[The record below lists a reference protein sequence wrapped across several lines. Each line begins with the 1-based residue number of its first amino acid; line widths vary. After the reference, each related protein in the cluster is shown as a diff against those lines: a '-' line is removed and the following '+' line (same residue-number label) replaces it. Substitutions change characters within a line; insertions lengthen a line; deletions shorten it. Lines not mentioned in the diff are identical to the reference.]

1 MVSAWSVPLLAAWSA
16 VLAGFVA
23 TVALRSRARSQPAAP
38 LAAARVLLV
47 RPCTLAD
54 PATIAA
60 MATVPRAPTGAQ
72 LQWVGVVAHAEDP
85 AWPHVRAIAA
95 SLAAHGMAA
104 QALLSHARGP
114 NRKAEQIDAAVARF
128 GADADVIVVVDA
140 DVDLGS
146 LDLAALLAPLGA
158 PCTDV
163 GVTWAAPIEAEA
175 TTLGDRLSRAILGGS
190 LHAFSLL
197 AALDPGL
204 LVGKAFALR
213 RETLESIGGAASLR
227 EYLGED
233 FELARRVRARGL
245 QLRRCT
251 TVRSLA
257 RGRRLGAVL
266 ERYTRWIAVVRA
278 QRPARMISYPL
289 LLAAA
294 PLLLLGAVLT
304 APPFAAVAFATVAL
318 TLRAAAARL
327 AAQRSGA
334 APPGLALALLAD
346 SLLLAAWLRAA
357 AIREL
362 RWAEQRLRLG
372 RDGRL
377 QP

>member
-1 MVSAWSVPLLAAWSA
+1 MSAWSIPLLAAWSA
-16 VLAGFVA
+16 VFAGFVA
-23 TVALRSRARSQPAAP
+23 TVALRSRPRVQPLAP
-38 LAAARVLLV
+38 LAPTRVLLV
-47 RPCTLAD
+47 RPCTLAA
-54 PATIAA
+54 PSTIAA
-60 MATVPRAPTGAQ
+60 MATVPRAPAGVQ
-72 LQWVGVVAHAEDP
+72 LRWIGVVADADDP
-85 AWPHVRAIAA
+85 AWPHVQAIAA
-95 SLAAHGMAA
+95 SLDSRGLPAA
-104 QALLSHARGP
+104 ALLSYARGP

-128 GADADVIVVVDA
+128 GADADVLVVVDG
-140 DVDLGS
+140 DVDLAS

-163 GVTWAAPIEAEA
+163 GVTWASPIEADA
-175 TTLGDRLSRAILGGS
+175 ATLGDRLSRAILGGS
-190 LHAFSLL
+190 LHAFALL

-213 RETLESIGGAASLR
+213 LETLASIGGAASLR

-257 RGRRLGAVL
+257 RGRGLGAVL

-278 QRPARMISYPL
+278 QRPARMVSYPL
-289 LLAAA
+289 LLAAT
-294 PLLLLGAVLT
+294 PLLLLGALLG
-304 APPFAAVAFATVAL
+304 APPLAAAGFASGAL
-318 TLRAAAARL
+318 ALRAAVTRL
-327 AAQRSGA
+327 AARRSGA
-334 APPGLALALLAD
+334 TSPNLPLALLAD
-346 SLLLAAWLRAA
+346 LLLLAAWARATV
-357 AIREL
+357 IREL
-362 RWAEQRLRLG
+362 RWAEHRLRLG